1 MTATTVKRL
10 TLSLG
15 GAGAAWAATAWVGL
29 RPRPLLVVLTVLAA
43 FVCVWVLED
52 LAADRHDLDLD
63 TPRRR
68 LIPRWGLDAR
78 FSRLSASL
86 RPPYDAQIVASQV
99 HATLVAIVDER
110 LLAHH
115 GIDRAADPERA
126 RAVMDP
132 SLAAYVER
140 QAEPRRNLIAY
151 LSDMVTRI
159 EAL

>member
-1 MTATTVKRL
+1 MSATTAKRL
-10 TLSLG
+10 TLALG
-15 GAGAAWAATAWVGL
+15 GAGAVWALTAWIGL
-29 RPRPLLVVLTVLAA
+29 RPRPVLVVLTSLAA
-43 FVCVWVLED
+43 FVCLWLAED
-52 LAADRHDLDLD
+52 LAAHRYDLDLD

-78 FSRLSASL
+78 FSRLSAAL
-86 RPPYDAQIVASQV
+86 RPPYDAHLVASQV
-99 HATLVAIVDER
+99 HATLVAIADER

-115 GIDRAADPERA
+115 GIDRATDPEGA

-132 SLAAYVER
+132 NLASYLER
-140 QAEPRRNLIAY
+140 PSEPRRNLIAY

>member
-1 MTATTVKRL
+1 MNATTAKRL
-10 TLSLG
+10 AFALG
-15 GAGAAWAATAWVGL
+15 AAGASWALTAWIGL
-29 RPRPLLVVLTVLAA
+29 RPRPVLVVLTLLAA
-43 FVCVWVLED
+43 FVCLWLVED
-52 LAADRHDLDLD
+52 LAADRYDLDLD

-78 FSRLSASL
+78 FSRLAASL
-86 RPPYDAQIVASQV
+86 RPPYDAHLVASQV
-99 HATLVAIVDER
+99 HATLVAIADER

-115 GIDRAADPERA
+115 GIDRATDPEGA

-132 SLAAYVER
+132 NLASYLER
-140 QAEPRRNLIAY
+140 PPEPRRNLIAY